1 MVSKCGA
8 QPGMMVLVQVDGS
21 VYEELEFPT
30 HLILAR
36 KNLTTPWFRAKIVSR
51 PGLYCGAVY

>member
-1 MVSKCGA
+1 
-8 QPGMMVLVQVDGS
+8 MMVLVQVDGS